1 MTFKQMVA
9 ARSSEILRIAS
20 TTLRRI
26 FLLAVARAFAGALAF
41 AAVAADTLHSSLAR
55 AARRI
60 LREYGSGQEHRP
72 TAAARTAPVNVF
84 LSMVLLFV

>member
-1 MTFKQMVA
+1 MA
-9 ARSSEILRIAS
+9 ALGGALVGRGRHHEALVFACV
-20 TTLRRI
+20 LA
-26 FLLAVARAFAGALAF
+26 LAAVARAFAGALAL

-60 LREYGSGQEHRP
+60 LCEYGLVRNIAH